1 MKPSARQVGK
11 LHEGMVLS
19 SPVAQAV
26 AGHYRRTQGKDALS
40 TDVVAQKLADALNNR
55 QALNAANGF

>member
-11 LHEGMVLS
+11 LQEGVVLS

-26 AGHYRRTQGKDALS
+26 AGHYCRRQGKDALS
-40 TDVVAQKLADALNNR
+40 ADVVAQKLADAMNSR
-55 QALNAANGF
+55 QALNAAHAF